1 MSKKYI
7 EGKLFSIDK
16 IPVDESFVDFDEYDG
31 KFSLEK
37 TIESNNDYEES
48 IELYKIKTTAKDLYV
63 CADGSDYLI
72 FDESKLDNPIKHL
85 ETAILKDGDEVDSI
99 GIEQVSY
106 DSFQPNDFYEFYPDA
121 DINQNETEILDIIE
135 EIKND
140 KELSLGRGIVIDEKE
155 LNIAKKS
162 LNIEE
167 NDIIESQIDK
177 EFIVIERPENKGLI
191 DKIKNTIEEDNTLS
205 KKQSFNM

>member
-16 IPVDESFVDFDEYDG
+16 MPTDEKFVNFDDYEG
-31 KFSLEK
+31 EFSLEK
-37 TIESNNDYEES
+37 TIEDGEGLR
-48 IELYKIKTTAKDLYV
+48 ELYKVKTVANDIYV

-72 FDESKLDNPIKHL
+72 FDEEKLENPIKSL
-85 ETAILKDGDEVDSI
+85 ETLIIQDGDEVDSLA
-99 GIEQVSY
+99 IEQISY
-106 DSFQPNDFYEFYPDA
+106 DRFQPNDFYEFYPES
-121 DINQNETEILDIIE
+121 DISQNEREMLNIIE

-140 KELSLGRGIVIDEKE
+140 KEYSLGKGIILSEKE

-162 LNIEE
+162 INIEG

-177 EFIVIERPENKGLI
+177 EFLVIERPENKGLI
-191 DKIKNTIEEDNTLS
+191 EKIKTSIDENQKLS
-205 KKQSFNM
+205 KKQNFDM